1 MKQEYRNIED
11 IIRLLNVAIE
21 ICFVNRNSQT
31 SKYFTE
37 NGQFL
42 KDLVL
47 RAYFRSIL
55 SEAIS
60 PQFPI
65 FLAPGKRT
73 R

>member
-1 MKQEYRNIED
+1 MKQEYPNIED
-11 IIRLLNVAIE
+11 IIRLLNFGIE

-47 RAYFRSIL
+47 RNQVGFSEIL
-55 SEAIS
+55 RVRCGNCE
-60 PQFPI
+60 
-65 FLAPGKRT
+65 
-73 R
+73 

>member
-47 RAYFRSIL
+47 RNQVGFSEIL
-55 SEAIS
+55 RVSC
-60 PQFPI
+60 
-65 FLAPGKRT
+65 GNCD
-73 R
+73 